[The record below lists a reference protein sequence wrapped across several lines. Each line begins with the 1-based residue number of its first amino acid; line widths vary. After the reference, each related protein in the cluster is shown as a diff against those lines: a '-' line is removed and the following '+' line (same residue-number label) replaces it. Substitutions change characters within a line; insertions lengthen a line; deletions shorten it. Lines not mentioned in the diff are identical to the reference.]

1 MTTRLSLAAGIA
13 FALFAGSASAEAIKV
28 GVTPGPHAQ
37 ILEKVKEIA
46 AKDGL
51 DIEILEFSDYVVPN
65 QALNDGELNA
75 NSFQHKPYL
84 DNQVADRGFAIT
96 DVAYTVNFPLGIY
109 SKKFKSFDE
118 LPEGATV
125 GIPNDPTNGGR
136 ALLVIAD
143 HGYIKLNAE
152 KGLRVTVAD
161 ITENPKK
168 LNFIELDAAQ
178 LPRSLDD
185 TAASAVNSNYALEAG
200 LNPST
205 DPILAEGAKA
215 PYINLIAVRTVDK
228 DAAWVKQF
236 VDAYHTDEVRQFVV
250 DTFKGAVVPSW

>member
-1 MTTRLSLAAGIA
+1 MTARPFLAA
-13 FALFAGSASAEAIKV
+13 ALALGLLAGPAAAETVRI

-37 ILEKVKEIA
+37 ILEKVQEIA
-46 AKDGL
+46 ARDGL

-65 QALNDGELNA
+65 QALDDGELDA

-84 DNQVADRGFAIT
+84 DNQIADRGFSIV

-109 SKKFKSFDE
+109 STRYDSFDA
-118 LPEGATV
+118 LPEGATI

-143 HGYIKLNAE
+143 HGHIALAPD
-152 KGLRVTVAD
+152 KGLQVTIAD
-161 ITENPKK
+161 IVDNPKK
-168 LNFIELDAAQ
+168 LNFVELDAAQ

-185 TAASAVNSNYALEAG
+185 TDASAVNSNYALEAG
-200 LNPST
+200 LDPTS

-215 PYINLIAVRTVDK
+215 PYVNLIAVRSADK
-228 DAAWVKQF
+228 DAQWVKRLIA
-236 VDAYHTDEVRQFVV
+236 AYHTDEVRQFVS
-250 DTFKGAVVPSW
+250 DTFKGAVVPAW

>member
-1 MTTRLSLAAGIA
+1 MFSKLTLAAGL
-13 FALFAGSASAEAIKV
+13 ALALLAGTASAETIKI

-51 DIEILEFSDYVVPN
+51 EIEILEFSDYVVPN
-65 QALNDGELNA
+65 QALSDGELHA

-84 DNQVADRGFAIT
+84 DNQVADRGFDLV

-109 SKKFKSFDE
+109 SRKHGSFDD
-118 LPEGATV
+118 LPDGATI

-143 HGYIKLNAE
+143 HGHIKLDEE

-161 ITENPKK
+161 ITGNPKN

-185 TAASAVNSNYALEAG
+185 TDASAVNSNYALEAG

-215 PYINLIAVRTVDK
+215 PYINLIAVRSADK
-228 DAAWVKQF
+228 DAGWVRQL
-236 VDAYHTDEVRQFVV
+236 VAAYHTDEVREFVL
-250 DTFKGAVVPSW
+250 DTFKGAVVPAW

>member
-1 MTTRLSLAAGIA
+1 MLSKITIAAGLA
-13 FALFAGSASAEAIKV
+13 FALLAGTASAETIKV

-46 AKDGL
+46 ARDGL

-65 QALNDGELNA
+65 QALSDGELDA

-84 DNQVADRGFAIT
+84 DNQVADRGFDLV

-109 SKKFKSFDE
+109 SKKHKSFDD
-118 LPEGATV
+118 LPDGATV
-125 GIPNDPTNGGR
+125 GIPNDPTNGGS
-136 ALLVIAD
+136 ALLVVAD
-143 HGYIKLNAE
+143 HGYIKLNEE

-161 ITENPKK
+161 ITENPKN
-168 LNFIELDAAQ
+168 LTFIELDAAQ

-185 TAASAVNSNYALEAG
+185 TDASAVNSNYALGAG

-215 PYINLIAVRTVDK
+215 PYINLIAVRNADK
-228 DAAWVKQF
+228 EAEWVQQL
-236 VDAYHTDEVRQFVV
+236 VATYHTDEVKQFVL
-250 DTFKGAVVPSW
+250 DTFKGAVVPAW